1 MLDEENPGPSQIVF
15 QGKGREDQALPVPE
29 TSIPDVVVDGTKYK
43 NETTGGCLLIPAI
56 TADFHVGPC
65 ASPEEDTGNTA
76 EGEGEPAGLLRGAC
90 QWHCVIC
97 PIANSYQSPQK
108 AVNTVLQ

>member
-29 TSIPDVVVDGTKYK
+29 TSLPGAVVDATEDR
-43 NETTGGCLLIPAI
+43 NETTGGYLLIPAI

-65 ASPEEDTGNTA
+65 AS
-76 EGEGEPAGLLRGAC
+76 LIRRGH
-90 QWHCVIC
+90 W
-97 PIANSYQSPQK
+97 
-108 AVNTVLQ
+108 